1 VNSRR
6 RIPSGGHKWAAA
18 RASDCFR
25 TVGRTQVRGEK
36 DTLSAALLIEISI
49 GGLGL
54 LKPIGVGEKRI
65 DIGSALAARG
75 SGSTL

>member
-1 VNSRR
+1 
-6 RIPSGGHKWAAA
+6 
-18 RASDCFR
+18 
-25 TVGRTQVRGEK
+25 
-36 DTLSAALLIEISI
+36 LLIEIYI